1 MNYKDCYFM
10 HIPKTGGRYFRHNIL
25 SPLGLPSEFDKDF
38 KKKFLT
44 GKEDESDLVENKSP
58 HNGNSHVGWSE
69 YIKENTYIISTW
81 RDPAKR
87 CLSEYAFGHKN
98 PSLDDF
104 FKNLES
110 LNNSEGVRSRFAIN
124 SQSKAHYQT
133 YQDTFSIS
141 STIID
146 LSPKDPE
153 LFNDFFYKQIE
164 RVNFRI
170 RIQDVSANR
179 IKIMKYLKS
188 QFPIEQSFEL
198 GEEVPYVEWVNP
210 NSEKLWNQLTESD
223 KDYIYKSNYLDL
235 EVWNNDKYFWSPN
248 D

>member
-1 MNYKDCYFM
+1 
-10 HIPKTGGRYFRHNIL
+10 
-25 SPLGLPSEFDKDF
+25 
-38 KKKFLT
+38 
-44 GKEDESDLVENKSP
+44 
-58 HNGNSHVGWSE
+58 
-69 YIKENTYIISTW
+69 
-81 RDPAKR
+81 
-87 CLSEYAFGHKN
+87 LSEYAFGHKN